1 MKISLVYKAELSNRC
16 RLDSSYYLS
25 EGNIANRLVEAAIK
39 ESSRYIHMG
48 DKDIANVW
56 QPNRNIL
63 VYAGD
68 GEESVPYLQPYDILE
83 YLPEARAQLSSHKN
97 PIEKL
102 KVPAGTIL
110 QTCSG
115 RNLGPLVISDQ
126 YLESFVFG
134 SDLMRI
140 TINDPCTRFYI
151 YAFLSTWVGQALLHS
166 SKTGSVIDHLSADD
180 IRTLR
185 IPVFSEAIFDKV
197 AKKTQESYELYSQA
211 RIELVRCKEEYCSA
225 INIHKET
232 APLYRGWNVQFRNI
246 SSKIE
251 KRIDAAFYDWTIYDA
266 VERLREAGGVQLS
279 TVAKIH
285 KPGGRNKTN
294 YVDKEYGLPILS
306 GRQLLQNQTVGLKY
320 LPKSSAEKYS
330 GFRLKKDW
338 IAYPADGRV
347 EGRLGTPVLITER
360 RNGWFASGHVGRI
373 EALPNIHPGYLYLA
387 FSHPIVQAQISAV
400 ACGSVVD
407 AVYPEDV
414 EKFFIP
420 QQIRFN
426 YDRVTTAWKMIDV
439 ADSLKEEAC
448 QIILQQLEPYLHL
461 STL

>member
-1 MKISLVYKAELSNRC
+1 MKISSVYRTELSNRC

-25 EGNIANRLVEAAIK
+25 EGNIATRMVDAAIK
-39 ESSRYIHMG
+39 KSPRYIHMG
-48 DKDIANVW
+48 DKDVVTVW

-63 VYAGD
+63 VYAGG

-83 YLPEARAQLSSHKN
+83 FLPEARAQLSSHQN
-97 PIEKL
+97 PIDRL

-140 TINDPCTRFYI
+140 TINDPNTRFYI

-180 IRTLR
+180 IRDLR
-185 IPVFSEAIFDKV
+185 IPVFNEEIF
-197 AKKTQESYELYSQA
+197 KTVSALMQESHELYSRA
-211 RIELVRCKEEYCSA
+211 RMELVHCKEEYCSA
-225 INIHKET
+225 IGMHKET
-232 APLYRGWNVQFRNI
+232 APLCSGWAVSLKSIFTGNGT
-246 SSKIE
+246 
-251 KRIDAAFYDWTIYDA
+251 RIDAAYYDWTTRA
-266 VERLREAGGVQLS
+266 AAETLRTTGGVQLS
-279 TVAKIH
+279 TVATTH

-294 YVDKEYGLPILS
+294 YVEKEYGLPTLS
-306 GRQLLQNQTVGLKY
+306 GRQLLQNQAVGLKY

-330 GFRLKKDW
+330 SFRLQKNW

-347 EGRLGTPVLITER
+347 EGRLGTPVIITESR
-360 RNGWFASGHVGRI
+360 DGWFASGHVGRI
-373 EALPNIHPGYLYLA
+373 EAHPGIHPGYLYLA
-387 FSHPIVQAQISAV
+387 FSHPIVQAQLSAV

-414 EKFFIP
+414 EKFILPP
-420 QQIRFN
+420 QIDFN
-426 YDRVTTAWKMIDV
+426 YDRVTTAWEMIDK
-439 ADSLKEEAC
+439 ADCLKEESC
-448 QIILQQLEPYLHL
+448 KVLLQQMR
-461 STL
+461 

>member
-1 MKISLVYKAELSNRC
+1 MKISTVNRAELSNRC
-16 RLDSSYYLS
+16 RIDSSYYLS
-25 EGNIANRLVEAAIK
+25 EGNIAIRLVNAALNR
-39 ESSRYIHMG
+39 SPRHVHLG
-48 DKDIANVW
+48 DKDMVTVW

-83 YLPEARAQLSSHKN
+83 FLPEPRAQLSSHQN
-97 PIEKL
+97 PVDKL

-140 TINDPCTRFYI
+140 TIDDPDTRYYV
-151 YAFLSTWVGQALLHS
+151 YAFLNTWVGQALLHS

-180 IRTLR
+180 IRDLR
-185 IPVFSEAIFDKV
+185 IPIFSEDVFNAV
-197 AKKTQESYELYSQA
+197 AKLMKKSCEIYSQA
-211 RIELVRCKEEYCSA
+211 RMELVRCKEEFCSA
-225 INIHKET
+225 IDVHKT
-232 APLYRGWNVQFRNI
+232 RVPLRDGWSVSFRNI
-246 SSKIE
+246 FAGNGT
-251 KRIDAAFYDWTIYDA
+251 RIDAAYYDWST
-266 VERLREAGGVQLS
+266 REATENLRAVGGVPLS
-279 TVAKIH
+279 EVAKTH

-294 YVDKEYGLPILS
+294 YVEKEHGLPTLS
-306 GRQLLQNQTVGLKY
+306 GRQLLQNQPVGLKY
-320 LPKSSAEKYS
+320 LPKSAAERYS
-330 GFRLKKDW
+330 SFKLQKNW

-347 EGRLGTPVLITER
+347 EGRLGTPVIITASR
-360 RNGWFASGHVGRI
+360 DGWFASGHVGRI
-373 EALPNIHPGYLYLA
+373 EALPGTHPGYLYLA
-387 FSHPIVQAQISAV
+387 FSHPIVQAQLTSV

-414 EKFFIP
+414 EKFILPP
-420 QQIRFN
+420 QIDFN
-426 YDRVTTAWKMIDV
+426 YSRVTTAWEMIDN

-448 QIILQQLEPYLHL
+448 IMLLQQMK
-461 STL
+461 